1 MKKDYY
7 LWFVVLF
14 ILVCVCV
21 LVYRSGC
28 ARIFIQPQP
37 VYQIRQSVS
46 AGNVEGLQALQTKTI
61 TPSLEDEMNRVLK
74 RGLPPLRKNELPLP
88 LREGAGVR

>member
-7 LWFVVLF
+7 LWFVILF

-21 LVYRSGC
+21 LFYRSGC
-28 ARIFIQPQP
+28 ASYFMQDKP

-46 AGNVEGLQALQTKTI
+46 AGSVEGPQALQTKI
-61 TPSLEDEMNRVLK
+61 INPSLEGEMK
-74 RGLPPLRKNELPLP
+74 G
-88 LREGAGVR
+88 

>member
-7 LWFVVLF
+7 LWFVILF

-21 LVYRSGC
+21 LCYRSGC
-28 ARIFIQPQP
+28 ASYFTQDKS

-46 AGNVEGLQALQTKTI
+46 AGSVEGLQSNQIKTK
-61 TPSLEDEMNRVLK
+61 PLSLEDGMNRVLK
-74 RGLPPLRKNELPLP
+74 RGLPPLRENQITLSL
-88 LREGAGVR
+88 EGRGRG